1 MQDLSF
7 LQKANIF
14 TYRKKNEYD
23 KSLKLMY
30 ATSWLE
36 NIIFCLKHNKVK
48 KFSLLRRYR
57 IEIVK

>member
-48 KFSLLRRYR
+48 
-57 IEIVK
+57 